1 MGHFGQPGYEGK
13 SLLQYCWLEELTPIK
28 VTSSLVFKRNFPP
41 FFDPRWFLL
50 SYSSFSPRMDTQ
62 TDNDLKHQL
71 SWVAI
76 PMEDVCPDMINK
88 WLSAFAKSNGTTSE
102 MMLCSALASTSALI
116 GPTTIKLFGSYI
128 IFMVVVAPP
137 VTGKTPAYQKACMEP
152 IVKELENKIE
162 TNVAIDETSTLVYSI
177 ITN

>member
-13 SLLQYCWLEELTPIK
+13 SLLQYRWLEEL
-28 VTSSLVFKRNFPP
+28 
-41 FFDPRWFLL
+41 
-50 SYSSFSPRMDTQ
+50 SYSSCSTRMDTQ
-62 TDNDLKHQL
+62 TDIKSINDLEHQL
-71 SWVAI
+71 SRVAI
-76 PMEDVCPDMINK
+76 LMEDVCPDTINK

-102 MMLCSALASTSALI
+102 ILLCSALASTSALI
-116 GPTTIKLFGSYI
+116 GLTTIKFFGSYI

-137 VTGKTPAYQKACMEP
+137 GTGKTPAYQKACMEP

-162 TNVAIDETSTLVYSI
+162 ANVVIDETSTLVYSI